1 MNIEVVYDEEQR
13 FFYSSSKVCI
23 YMYTWIQG
31 FKNLQTPARKMPCDH
46 GVQKNC
52 AILPSLA
59 TETDNR
65 VKITCAGRCC
75 TLHGLEGQVALHVFR
90 NPVSTTEELLRGQL
104 LNLDCFLKQWCFIR
118 GVVTKG
124 RVELASSQLRIILL
138 AVHLALSPCGSGS
151 FEVDERGDACQCW
164 GRGGGESG

>member
-1 MNIEVVYDEEQR
+1 MMRNRD
-13 FFYSSSKVCI
+13 SSTALPKSSK
-23 YMYTWIQG
+23 
-31 FKNLQTPARKMPCDH
+31 NLHICVHMDNKVLKIWKLQLGRCRVIMESRRI
-46 GVQKNC
+46 VQF
-52 AILPSLA
+52 LPSLA

-65 VKITCAGRCC
+65 VKITRAGRCC
-75 TLHGLEGQVALHVFR
+75 TLHGLEGRVALHVFR
-90 NPVSTTEELLRGQL
+90 NPVSTTERLLRGQL

-151 FEVDERGDACQCW
+151 FEVDEQGDACQCW
-164 GRGGGESG
+164 GQGGGESG